1 MIYSLGIR
9 IFSNKSAPRTIGQ
22 FVEKVCNLLH
32 LQSYNSRT
40 AAERL
45 WPMEKIMR
53 CEHRSN
59 QTEMHND
66 PRGSM
71 VVALP
76 GCNASRNIVENGL
89 CCYYYSMRT
98 KESFITCARTE
109 WEKATWNGMDWW
121 DWIMCLVHTRCHTFI
136 SMQRNEHNNRN
147 RKKKHN
153 KLVDLPIFLHHGC
166 FASRR
171 RLPAVRAMSRC
182 SMCFICIPFF
192 KSLLHTMYKWAV
204 RSLRCDCYR
213 NRIDAEIYKTDRQ
226 TKYHNLSRSN
236 FRLFNQQH
244 NFKRKQYM

>member
-1 MIYSLGIR
+1 MR
-9 IFSNKSAPRTIGQ
+9 ADWVRKSN
-22 FVEKVCNLLH
+22 VE
-32 LQSYNSRT
+32 
-40 AAERL
+40 
-45 WPMEKIMR
+45 W
-53 CEHRSN
+53 
-59 QTEMHND
+59 
-66 PRGSM
+66 
-71 VVALP
+71 
-76 GCNASRNIVENGL
+76 NGL
-89 CCYYYSMRT
+89 VRLNNVPRAHTLPYIH
-98 KESFITCARTE
+98 FNATE
-109 WEKATWNGMDWW
+109 WTQQPKP
-121 DWIMCLVHTRCHTFI
+121 
-136 SMQRNEHNNRN
+136 
-147 RKKKHN
+147 KKSNN